1 MLSKALISLDSCKF
15 LCDFNW
21 CRDSFDSLSLLLAC
35 VPYPWWDVGAEVKG
49 KALDGLSSTVTAVVL
64 GAKVLFGENEAMSD

>member
-1 MLSKALISLDSCKF
+1 MLSKALINLESCKF
-15 LCDFNW
+15 LCDLKF
-21 CRDSFDSLSLLLAC
+21 RESLDYSLSLLLAC